1 MPHRVAYLGFSELER
16 QALST
21 CLGLTAERD
30 PAFVHVSTL
39 SDADLLVADADH
51 APSVQLVEATD
62 RMAQAVFIGAQA
74 PAGSVAWTPR
84 PVDGPRVL
92 RELDRL
98 VGAQAGAIPPL
109 TLRDLSLP
117 DDALA
122 ASVDPGMPQIF
133 PGAEGLVGH
142 EQPNPQPGVQ
152 WTEDLAALQAL
163 AAQRA
168 AAAAAASPAPSPVPD
183 ASAAPAQRTAD
194 PPAVTPTPAPT
205 PAPRP
210 AKATKQPKASLLPS
224 QPHALLVDDSAI
236 ALLFLAKRLEAWS
249 LTLDQ
254 ASSSQAALA
263 RLAQQNYDL
272 VFLDVELGAGSELDG
287 LALCRQIKQTP
298 ETMNTLVVMISAHHG
313 EIDRV
318 RGALAGCDAYL
329 GKPLDE
335 ADLRRLMQRQGV
347 RPRTA
352 AVGAAP
358 G

>member
-1 MPHRVAYLGFSELER
+1 MPHRVAYLGFTDVER
-16 QALST
+16 KALST
-21 CLGLTAERD
+21 CLDLAPERE
-30 PAFVHVSTL
+30 PAYMHVSTL

-62 RMAQAVFIGAQA
+62 RMAQTVFVGAQA
-74 PAGSVAWTPR
+74 PAGSVAWAPR
-84 PVDGPRVL
+84 PVVDAQQVL

-98 VGAQAGAIPPL
+98 VGHQGAAAPAL

-117 DDALA
+117 TDPLA
-122 ASVDPGMPQIF
+122 ASSEPGAPRIF

-142 EQPNPQPGVQ
+142 EQPNPGPVAP

-163 AAQRA
+163 PVPSLIVAAVVPP
-168 AAAAAASPAPSPVPD
+168 ASEARPATAQAPAP
-183 ASAAPAQRTAD
+183 
-194 PPAVTPTPAPT
+194 PPAIPPDL
-205 PAPRP
+205 RP
-210 AKATKQPKASLLPS
+210 AKAARQPKASLLPS
-224 QPHALLVDDSAI
+224 QPRALLVDDSVI
-236 ALLFLAKRLEAWS
+236 AMLFLAKRLEAWL

-254 ASSSQAALA
+254 ATSSQAALA

-272 VFLDVELGAGSELDG
+272 VFLDVELGADSELDG

-298 ETMNTLVVMISAHHG
+298 ETMNTLVVMVSAHHG

-335 ADLRRLMQRQGV
+335 AELRRLLQRQGV
-347 RPRTA
+347 QTRAP
-352 AVGAAP
+352 AVGAPP